1 MAVIRYL
8 LSKLLPIYYPK
19 EINSPIWYSLRSFCK
34 GAIEIFGQFC
44 KTEMENALTSEGY
57 NPIIYAAVVKNFEA
71 VNYLSIAGFNINS
84 CDYDGRSLLLH
95 CLMHEQYF
103 LADRLIERGANINL

>member
-1 MAVIRYL
+1 
-8 LSKLLPIYYPK
+8 
-19 EINSPIWYSLRSFCK
+19 
-34 GAIEIFGQFC
+34 
-44 KTEMENALTSEGY
+44 MENALTSEGY
-57 NPIIYAAVVKNFEA
+57 NAIIYAAVVKNFEA